1 VGVTPLE
8 PNPSLV
14 CVIKINVTNIG
25 DMTADVN
32 VDMAVEVYDDVAI
45 MTHLF
50 IGQYQKWSMQF
61 N

>member
-1 VGVTPLE
+1 VGVTPPE

-14 CVIKINVTNIG
+14 CVMKINVTNIG

-32 VDMAVEVYDDVAI
+32 VDMTADMAVEVYDDVAI

-50 IGQYQKWSMQF
+50 IGQY
-61 N
+61 

>member
-1 VGVTPLE
+1 M
-8 PNPSLV
+8 
-14 CVIKINVTNIG
+14 KINVTNIG

-32 VDMAVEVYDDVAI
+32 VDMTADMAVEVYDDVAI